1 MCAVLRRS
9 REARLRALNQSGTA
23 ASPSLKET
31 AGFLVSFKEGR
42 KGVFDSIRADVTSV
56 MERDPAAKSRLEV
69 LLCYPSVKAMAYHR
83 LAHRLYDSGHTTL
96 ARWISQHS
104 RHATGIEIHP
114 GARIGR
120 GLFIDHGDG
129 VVIGETAVIGDNV
142 TLYQGVTLGGTGKD
156 VGKRHPT
163 IGSNVTIGAGA
174 KVLGPFTVGDGSKI
188 GAGAVV
194 LKEVPPNC
202 TVVGNPGRVV
212 RREGAVG
219 GIDLDH
225 VNLPDPVKAH
235 IEALERRVGELE
247 QQLHAQMGTKNFC
260 EEEQHAD
267 L

>member
-1 MCAVLRRS
+1 M
-9 REARLRALNQSGTA
+9 
-23 ASPSLKET
+23 
-31 AGFLVSFKEGR
+31 
-42 KGVFDSIRADVTSV
+42 FDRIRADVTCV

-69 LLCYPSVKAMAYHR
+69 LLCYPSVKAMFYHR
-83 LAHRLYDSGHTTL
+83 IAHRLFGAGHVTL

-104 RHATGIEIHP
+104 RHVTGIEIHP
-114 GARIGR
+114 GACIGR

-129 VVIGETAVIGDNV
+129 VVIGETTVIGDNV

-163 IGSNVTIGAGA
+163 LGNNVTVGAGA

-212 RREGAVG
+212 RRKGASPGV
-219 GIDLDH
+219 DLDQ

-235 IEALERRVGELE
+235 IDALERRVAELE
-247 QQLHAQMGTKNFC
+247 EQMHAQWGTTTF
-260 EEEQHAD
+260 EEETHAD